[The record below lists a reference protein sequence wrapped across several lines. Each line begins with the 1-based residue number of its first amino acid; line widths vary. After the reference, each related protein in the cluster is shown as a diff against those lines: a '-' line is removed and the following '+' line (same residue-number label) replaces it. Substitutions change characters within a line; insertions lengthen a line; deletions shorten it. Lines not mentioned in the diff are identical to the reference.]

1 MRLFIAINF
10 DDDTK
15 MKIYNEAIVLKDMAS
30 SYNFSSINNYHLT
43 LAFLGEVDKSKVDLI
58 RSIID
63 SIPFINM
70 DLKIL
75 GYGSLKR
82 DDKEL
87 IFRYIK
93 VDERLF
99 KLVSKLK
106 DELISR
112 GFNVDMK
119 RFKPHL
125 TISRETK
132 FITDIDA
139 RFIKVDE
146 INTKIKSIDLMESFR
161 INGVL
166 KYRSL
171 YKALLK

>member
-15 MKIYNEAIVLKDMAS
+15 MKIYNDSLVLIEMAS

-58 RSIID
+58 KSTID
-63 SIPFINM
+63 SISFINM

-87 IFRYIK
+87 IFRHIK
-93 VDERLF
+93 VDEKLF
-99 KLVSKLK
+99 KLVSELK
-106 DELISR
+106 DELIIK

-132 FITDIDA
+132 FISDINV
-139 RFIKVDE
+139 RCIKVDE
-146 INTKIKSIDLMESFR
+146 INTKIKSIDLMESYR
-161 INGVL
+161 INGTL